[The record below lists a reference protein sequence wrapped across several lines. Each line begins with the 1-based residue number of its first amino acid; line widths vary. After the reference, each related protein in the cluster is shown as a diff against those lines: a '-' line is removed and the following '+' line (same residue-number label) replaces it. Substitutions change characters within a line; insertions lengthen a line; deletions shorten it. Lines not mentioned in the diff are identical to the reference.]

1 MKRYKGIRYAFRPR
15 SYWDDDTVEQAI
27 LRNVKGTRRREAL
40 SQALAAGQL
49 DAVPEELQSDEVSD
63 TTRAALGRI
72 HPSFMGGEYLPS
84 YFRDETEMVR
94 IRLQSTTSDVISIH
108 ARREEEVIRY
118 RVVDEYATR
127 FMYDPPEQT
136 RPFSLGELIVF
147 LDGIRVLGLYGP
159 FSLAYNEL
167 NREFYDSP
175 DSLRHFTS
183 ISSNLYPQLSDHFER
198 VFEDWVR
205 AERRG
210 F

>member
-1 MKRYKGIRYAFRPR
+1 MHFKSADSIEYQNGA
-15 SYWDDDTVEQAI
+15 
-27 LRNVKGTRRREAL
+27 
-40 SQALAAGQL
+40 
-49 DAVPEELQSDEVSD
+49 QS
-63 TTRAALGRI
+63 
-72 HPSFMGGEYLPS
+72 
-84 YFRDETEMVR
+84 
-94 IRLQSTTSDVISIH
+94 
-108 ARREEEVIRY
+108 
-118 RVVDEYATR
+118 
-127 FMYDPPEQT
+127 
-136 RPFSLGELIVF
+136 PFSLGELIVF
-147 LDGIRVLGLYGP
+147 LDCIRVLGLYGP

>member
-1 MKRYKGIRYAFRPR
+1 
-15 SYWDDDTVEQAI
+15 
-27 LRNVKGTRRREAL
+27 
-40 SQALAAGQL
+40 
-49 DAVPEELQSDEVSD
+49 
-63 TTRAALGRI
+63 
-72 HPSFMGGEYLPS
+72 MGGEYLPS

-94 IRLQSTTSDVISIH
+94 IRLQSTTSDVISIR
-108 ARREEEVIRY
+108 ARQEEGVIRY

-127 FMYDPPEQT
+127 FMYDPPEQA

-183 ISSNLYPQLSDHFER
+183 ISSNLYLQLSDHFER